1 MNNMTDAQL
10 KQKFQKISDIFN
22 EAVVSN
28 NVDEI
33 KKCITE
39 DWILVDTPA
48 GIIPQERFFR
58 VLEEGLLSH
67 SEMKKEILRVKVYG
81 DIAIV
86 TGREQNAGMWQGK
99 PMAADEWITDV
110 YRKEKDKWLCVI
122 THLTPIN

>member
-1 MNNMTDAQL
+1 MTDAQL

-86 TGREQNAGMWQGK
+86 TGRGQNAGMWQGK

>member
-1 MNNMTDAQL
+1 MNNMTDTQL
-10 KQKFQKISDIFN
+10 KQKFQKISDSFN

-48 GIIPQERFFR
+48 GIIPQERFFK

-67 SEMKKEILRVKVYG
+67 SEMTKEILRVKVYG

-86 TGREQNAGMWQGK
+86 TGRG
-99 PMAADEWITDV
+99 D
-110 YRKEKDKWLCVI
+110 RKSTRLNSSHVASSYAVFRLK
-122 THLTPIN
+122 